1 MFPKVSGWL
10 INKIFDSNHHQ
21 TDHPTQKK
29 KTSPNLSIKGCSR
42 SWLLWSPPLGKKHP
56 QVVVES
62 VVEIFPRVGFSGE
75 KTSGFWK
82 ILWWGWSKVMTFT
95 SWWNTTSWIRSLYM
109 YLLIHSLRSWKWGF
123 WQKMADLSSTTFWV
137 SIEMCIFK
145 NPSHIQ
151 PAPRSPGPTS
161 DPFDAG
167 WPISDSSEMSAMK
180 APNARHL
187 EPTEHNGDI
196 KWSHG
201 NVGIYQ

>member
-29 KTSPNLSIKGCSR
+29 K
-42 SWLLWSPPLGKKHP
+42 HP
-56 QVVVES
+56 QICPSKAVQDHDYCDHHLWEKNIRRSSWSQSWRFFPGSVFREKKRVDSEKYYGEVGQRWWHLQVDETPLHELDLYICTCWFTLWDPES
-62 VVEIFPRVGFSGE
+62 EVFD
-75 KTSGFWK
+75 K
-82 ILWWGWSKVMTFT
+82 
-95 SWWNTTSWIRSLYM
+95 
-109 YLLIHSLRSWKWGF
+109 
-123 WQKMADLSSTTFWV
+123 KMADLSSTTFWA

-167 WPISDSSEMSAMK
+167 WPISDSSETSAMK
-180 APNARHL
+180 TPNARHL